1 MEIWK
6 KAFIEEGFSLD
17 RLRRLI
23 EVENAGYIAK
33 AAAGDRILAN
43 QISRQIS
50 ELEDF
55 FGKTLRKKE
64 GKLAKLN
71 DRGSELAAITGTF
84 FKRLE
89 EFQNKLDGG
98 KAILVLGAGQA
109 YIENFLIPGLPV
121 IQKSLPDLKIK
132 LRNLTTHQIRNGL
145 ESGDLDLGILSSRT
159 KLKPK
164 FKTSKLFSFGYQL
177 FVPRSWE
184 DKVNK
189 KNPIDSIFS
198 LPFAV
203 LEGSGELSSQ
213 INHYAQKKGKLIEPE
228 IECSSLAQ
236 IATAIRTGVCCGILP
251 SYMKD
256 SRIDAK
262 AKSYDLEKLKTLRR
276 TILIAWKPT
285 SPRIVNYLEDAAFVI
300 NNLFKGFNNT

>member
-1 MEIWK
+1 M
-6 KAFIEEGFSLD
+6 
-17 RLRRLI
+17 
-23 EVENAGYIAK
+23 
-33 AAAGDRILAN
+33 
-43 QISRQIS
+43 
-50 ELEDF
+50 
-55 FGKTLRKKE
+55 
-64 GKLAKLN
+64 
-71 DRGSELAAITGTF
+71 
-84 FKRLE
+84 
-89 EFQNKLDGG
+89 
-98 KAILVLGAGQA
+98 
-109 YIENFLIPGLPV
+109 

-177 FVPRSWE
+177 FVPKSWE

-228 IECSSLAQ
+228 LECSSLARYFYSYWSMLRFFL
-236 IATAIRTGVCCGILP
+236 AT
-251 SYMKD
+251 
-256 SRIDAK
+256 
-262 AKSYDLEKLKTLRR
+262 RR
-276 TILIAWKPT
+276 Q
-285 SPRIVNYLEDAAFVI
+285 
-300 NNLFKGFNNT
+300 

>member
-1 MEIWK
+1 MHMEIWN

-50 ELEDF
+50 ELESF
-55 FGKTLRKKE
+55 FGKTLRRKD

-71 DRGSELAAITGTF
+71 DRGSELAAIAGTF
-84 FKRLE
+84 FKSLE

-132 LRNLTTHQIRNGL
+132 LRNLTTQQIRNGL
-145 ESGDLDLGILSSRT
+145 ESGELDLGILSSST

-164 FKTSKLFSFGYQL
+164 FKTSELFSFGYQL
-177 FVPRSWE
+177 FVPNSWE
-184 DKVNK
+184 EKVNR

-203 LEGSGELSSQ
+203 LEGSGELRSA
-213 INHYAQKKGKLIEPE
+213 INHYAEKKGKLFEPE

-236 IATAIRTGVCCGILP
+236 ISTAIRTGVCCGILP

-256 SRIDAK
+256 SRIEAK
-262 AKSYDLEKLKTLRR
+262 ARSYNLERLKKLRR
-276 TILIAWKPT
+276 TIHIAWKPYPPLLST
-285 SPRIVNYLEDAAFVI
+285 HLDNAASAI
-300 NNLFKGFNNT
+300 NKVF

>member
-1 MEIWK
+1 MHMEIWN

-132 LRNLTTHQIRNGL
+132 LRNLTTQQSRNGL
-145 ESGDLDLGILSSRT
+145 
-159 KLKPK
+159 
-164 FKTSKLFSFGYQL
+164 
-177 FVPRSWE
+177 
-184 DKVNK
+184 
-189 KNPIDSIFS
+189 
-198 LPFAV
+198 
-203 LEGSGELSSQ
+203 
-213 INHYAQKKGKLIEPE
+213 
-228 IECSSLAQ
+228 
-236 IATAIRTGVCCGILP
+236 
-251 SYMKD
+251 
-256 SRIDAK
+256 
-262 AKSYDLEKLKTLRR
+262 
-276 TILIAWKPT
+276 
-285 SPRIVNYLEDAAFVI
+285 
-300 NNLFKGFNNT
+300 